1 MRLLRLSLLSAY
13 FNYLSKNKKKA
24 LKFINLGI
32 FLCIFAISTASISFL
47 IEKQI
52 STKQTEL
59 IYLNITD
66 KDYSRFKS
74 EYQTAMNNYSTLLV
88 FEDNYKV
95 EKEYLAQS
103 KFESQILKDID
114 FFGPYIYSNMI
125 GVKNFFDD
133 EEFVEFLDP
142 NSQFMKEM
150 IASLESSWDKEH
162 TDRFKKGLNDVNQS
176 FLELKKINTKT
187 YELKKIQN
195 LDDIIFEIVNHEKSN
210 VYNYDEKIFSDYYK
224 IKEFYLDFIFFFE
237 EMLQVISAYKVDG
250 QNQIQKINSEIISLS
265 KKEKNYILGTFIV
278 QFIIFLIIQFFE
290 VNSINFNFLDIT
302 RKNAKKNK

>member
-142 NSQFMKEM
+142 NSQYMKEM
-150 IASLESSWDKEH
+150 ITSLESSWDKEH

-290 VNSINFNFLDIT
+290 VNSINFNLLDIT

>member
-290 VNSINFNFLDIT
+290 VNSINFNLLDIK

>member
-265 KKEKNYILGTFIV
+265 KKEKNYIFGTFIV

-290 VNSINFNFLDIT
+290 VNSINFNLLDIT